1 MSIFTR
7 YILSELWRIFGLA
20 VMALTFLLAVGLG
33 AREGLNRGMP
43 PALILRMLPYM
54 IPEILGITTPIA
66 VLLAISQVLGRVSGT
81 NELIAVRSAGLSPM
95 VVVRPAIVFAY
106 FISLFTVWSYDLAA
120 TWGRSNVRRVA
131 VEALE
136 EIVYAKLKRE
146 KGYESEKFVIKVMG
160 LDGKRLLRPT
170 ITIQTDPQQPA
181 MVLRAEQ
188 AELFTDVK
196 AGTLT
201 IVCRKPVTEIGDARI
216 TVSDTLTQTIP
227 LETPQPSLHR
237 QWLSMAEIPA
247 AVDQLKRDVEQLRL
261 YLRSAGASDEQRAAW
276 QAQIGQLKARIRQ
289 LQTEP
294 YLRWANGF
302 SCLCFVLLGSPVSMY
317 RRSENFLTNFFLC
330 FLPILIVYYP
340 MLMVAKELTTSGA
353 LPPVGYWSANLSIAV
368 PGAFLL
374 YRYCES

>member
-7 YILSELWRIFGLA
+7 YILSELLRIFGLA
-20 VMALTFLLAVGLG
+20 LIALTFLLTVGFG

-43 PALILRMLPYM
+43 PALIVRMSPFMLP
-54 IPEILGITTPIA
+54 EVLGITTPIA

-106 FISLFTVWSYDLAA
+106 FISLLTVWSYDLAA
-120 TWGRSNVRRVA
+120 TWGRSNARRVA

-136 EIVYAKLKRE
+136 EIVYAKLRRE
-146 KGYESEKFVIKVMG
+146 KGYESEKFVIKVMA

-170 ITIQTDPQQPA
+170 ITIQTDPNQPA

-247 AVDQLKRDVEQLRL
+247 AVDQLRRDVEQLQL
-261 YLRSAGASDEQRAAW
+261 YLRSAGATAEQRAAW
-276 QAQIGQLKARIRQ
+276 RVQIAQLETRIRQ
-289 LQTEP
+289 LKTEP

-353 LPPVGYWSANLSIAV
+353 LPPIGYWAANLSIAI

-374 YRYCES
+374 YRFCES

>member
-7 YILSELWRIFGLA
+7 YILSELLRIFGLA
-20 VMALTFLLAVGLG
+20 LIALTFLLTVGFG

-43 PALILRMLPYM
+43 PALIVRMSPFMLP
-54 IPEILGITTPIA
+54 EVLGITTPIA

-106 FISLFTVWSYDLAA
+106 FISLLTVWSYDLAA
-120 TWGRSNVRRVA
+120 TWGRSNARRVA

-136 EIVYAKLKRE
+136 EIVYAKLRRE
-146 KGYESEKFVIKVMG
+146 KGYESEKFVIKVMA

-170 ITIQTDPQQPA
+170 ITIQTDPNQPA

-247 AVDQLKRDVEQLRL
+247 AVDQLRRDVEQLQL
-261 YLRSAGASDEQRAAW
+261 YLRSAGATA
-276 QAQIGQLKARIRQ
+276 
-289 LQTEP
+289 
-294 YLRWANGF
+294 
-302 SCLCFVLLGSPVSMY
+302 
-317 RRSENFLTNFFLC
+317 
-330 FLPILIVYYP
+330 
-340 MLMVAKELTTSGA
+340 
-353 LPPVGYWSANLSIAV
+353 
-368 PGAFLL
+368 
-374 YRYCES
+374 

>member
-7 YILSELWRIFGLA
+7 YVLSELTRIFGLA
-20 VMALTFLLAVGLG
+20 LSALTFLLAVGLG

-43 PALILRMLPYM
+43 PTLIVRMMPFMLP
-54 IPEILGITTPIA
+54 EIVGITTPIA

-120 TWGRSNVRRVA
+120 TWGRANVRRVA
-131 VEALE
+131 VEAIE
-136 EIVYAKLKRE
+136 EIVYAKLRRDR
-146 KGYESEKFVIKVMG
+146 GYESDKFVIRVMG

-170 ITIQTDPQQPA
+170 ITIQTDPNQPA

-196 AGTLT
+196 AGMMT
-201 IVCRKPVTEIGDARI
+201 IVCRKPVAEIGDAR
-216 TVSDTLTQTIP
+216 LTDSETRTETIP

-247 AVDQLKRDVEQLRL
+247 AVDQLNREAEQLRL
-261 YLRSAGASDEQRAAW
+261 YLGSAGATDEQRAAW
-276 QAQIGQLKARIRQ
+276 EAQIRQLETRIRQ
-289 LQTEP
+289 LKTEP

-340 MLMVAKELTTSGA
+340 MLMAARELTTSGA
-353 LPPVGYWSANLSIAV
+353 LPPVGYWVANLSIAI
-368 PGAFLL
+368 PGAYLL
-374 YRYCES
+374 YRYCEN

>member
-170 ITIQTDPQQPA
+170 ITIQTDPHQPA

-196 AGTLT
+196 AGALT
-201 IVCRKPVTEIGDARI
+201 IVCRKPVTEIGDTRI
-216 TVSDTLTQTIP
+216 TASDTFTQTIP

-247 AVDQLKRDVEQLRL
+247 AVDQLKRDVDQLRL

-276 QAQIGQLKARIRQ
+276 QAQIGHLEVRIRQ

-340 MLMVAKELTTSGA
+340 MLMVAKELTTSGV

>member
-20 VMALTFLLAVGLG
+20 VIALTFLLAVGLG

-43 PALILRMLPYM
+43 PALIVRMLPYM
-54 IPEILGITTPIA
+54 LPEILGITTPIA

-136 EIVYAKLKRE
+136 EIVYAKLRRE

-170 ITIQTDPQQPA
+170 ITIQTDPNQPA

-201 IVCRKPVTEIGDARI
+201 IICRKPVTEIGDARI

-247 AVDQLKRDVEQLRL
+247 AVDQLRRDVEQLRL
-261 YLRSAGASDEQRAAW
+261 YLRSAGATDQQRAAW
-276 QAQIGQLKARIRQ
+276 QAQIGQLETRIRQ
-289 LQTEP
+289 LKTEP

-353 LPPVGYWSANLSIAV
+353 LPPVGYWAANLSIAV